1 LVAIR
6 SNLIGFP
13 CEFPHMNRT
22 PVSSSNLSSVGY
34 DQDDETL
41 EIEFN
46 SGGVYQYYDV
56 PPRIHEGLMNASSHG
71 SYFHSHIKENFRY
84 DQIR

>member
-1 LVAIR
+1 
-6 SNLIGFP
+6 
-13 CEFPHMNRT
+13 MNRT

-34 DQDDETL
+34 DEDNEIL

-46 SGGVYQYYDV
+46 SGKVYQYYDV
-56 PPRIHEGLMNASSHG
+56 PSRIYEGLMNASSHG
-71 SYFHSHIKENFRY
+71 SYFHSHVKENFRY